1 MPIFRIE
8 MGKIESAVIY
18 LAKTGVKHVAHLVK
32 EALDVSLSAEAKEG
46 KLSKKAQ
53 NNVSKEFHREIKRCR
68 TWIALMIGTTKEVLE
83 NYEKIIAF
91 IIDEAHPYS
100 PEEHETGSIYDLL
113 KGQRRY
119 DPVNVRKVMDLGW
132 KGYLVSSGHQLLKD
146 RGVMLDG
153 LNQMFRFA
161 YALSNMTPRNLK
173 EKMHPNSLDWEIKD
187 RAVLCQ
193 SIEVTGDE
201 NGLIWILATESLG
214 GRVEEPGP
222 RYLSWYN
229 DVDASNLVV
238 DVHNNENALSEAV
251 QASLAGT
258 RDRITRAA
266 VDALFAQEANNAT
279 KRHFEEEDES
289 LTEREFDDEDGEEA
303 EEEEE
308 KEGRAQG
315 TKRRRFTTYY
325 NEEWP
330 MRKVQAPADPH
341 CFW

>member
-153 LNQMFRFA
+153 LNQMYRFA
-161 YALSNMTPRNLK
+161 YALSND
-173 EKMHPNSLDWEIKD
+173 S
-187 RAVLCQ
+187 Q
-193 SIEVTGDE
+193 
-201 NGLIWILATESLG
+201 ESQ
-214 GRVEEPGP
+214 R
-222 RYLSWYN
+222 
-229 DVDASNLVV
+229 
-238 DVHNNENALSEAV
+238 ENAPQFS
-251 QASLAGT
+251 
-258 RDRITRAA
+258 
-266 VDALFAQEANNAT
+266 
-279 KRHFEEEDES
+279 
-289 LTEREFDDEDGEEA
+289 
-303 EEEEE
+303 
-308 KEGRAQG
+308 
-315 TKRRRFTTYY
+315 
-325 NEEWP
+325 
-330 MRKVQAPADPH
+330 
-341 CFW
+341 